1 MKQSNDYVWFY
12 LRVVVGAAQEHFAD
26 RALSLP
32 TEPKRVISQ
41 APVHSARLPVK
52 LSPDQISS
60 LHDSENRVIQGHYR
74 SGKIF
79 YLLCRTLNPES

>member
-1 MKQSNDYVWFY
+1 MLVSH
-12 LRVVVGAAQEHFAD
+12 LRGDFGAVQEHFAD
-26 RALSLP
+26 RALSFP

-60 LHDSENRVIQGHYR
+60 LHDSKNSDHSR
-74 SGKIF
+74 S
-79 YLLCRTLNPES
+79 L

>member
-1 MKQSNDYVWFY
+1 MLAVN

-60 LHDSENRVIQGHYR
+60 LHDSKIRVIQGHR
-74 SGKIF
+74 SSQI
-79 YLLCRTLNPES
+79 L

>member
-1 MKQSNDYVWFY
+1 MQHFSYCVSFH

-52 LSPDQISS
+52 LSPDQISN
-60 LHDSENRVIQGHYR
+60 LQDSEKSGHSR
-74 SGKIF
+74 SLQVG
-79 YLLCRTLNPES
+79 

>member
-1 MKQSNDYVWFY
+1 MLDSLNQSELDIVLIFN
-12 LRVVVGAAQEHFAD
+12 LRVVVGAAQVHLAD

-52 LSPDQISS
+52 LSPDQISN
-60 LHDSENRVIQGHYR
+60 LHDSKNSGHSR
-74 SGKIF
+74 SGQI
-79 YLLCRTLNPES
+79 L

>member
-1 MKQSNDYVWFY
+1 MNYFLNDRDFLWDSLNQSEFEIVLVFY
-12 LRVVVGAAQEHFAD
+12 LRVVVGATQEHLAD

-52 LSPDQISS
+52 LSPDQISN
-60 LHDSENRVIQGHYR
+60 LHDSKISGH
-74 SGKIF
+74 SGSF
-79 YLLCRTLNPES
+79 

>member
-1 MKQSNDYVWFY
+1 M
-12 LRVVVGAAQEHFAD
+12 VVGAAQEHFAD

-52 LSPDQISS
+52 LSPDQISN
-60 LHDSENRVIQGHYR
+60 LQDSKNSGHST
-74 SGKIF
+74 SGPIKQKT
-79 YLLCRTLNPES
+79 YCAEL